1 MQNNN
6 RLGRT
11 VAKKYDVQ
19 TKVLFAKNKKV
30 ADNNFNDKFR
40 LELMKNRSCYFSPDT
55 KDAQQITDG
64 EEKPEHPMRLQY
76 SAQEQT
82 DSCLPQDI
90 KDLLWKL
97 KHLLRNVLPEGTP
110 SNPLSVCQS
119 VYKEIYDFPKR
130 IRQTPLHRDAEVL
143 TQRPSKTFIPSNR
156 VHIHN
161 EPRVIIIAEK
171 FARYKKENLEI
182 RRLKERIV
190 CVEYDVFKY
199 GSCAKPMQT
208 LRAYFAVRKFCE
220 IEKEIPTIPSAFKRN
235 NNITD
240 EDLKYGGEI
249 GIEIIDAKIPE
260 NKSYL
265 EGLKRVLKHQ
275 QANRIRKN
283 KNLDPM
289 FLYGMAK
296 QDALNNDY
304 CYTEL
309 TKAELDEIKDLILK
323 KTSSS
328 LHGITRKKLTA
339 ERDTDRQNER
349 KNKST
354 LLDDLSRFM
363 C

>member
-1 MQNNN
+1 MQKNN

-11 VAKKYDVQ
+11 VANKHDVQ
-19 TKVLFAKNKKV
+19 TKVLFAKCKKV
-30 ADNNFNDKFR
+30 ENNLNDKFR

-55 KDAQQITDG
+55 KDAQQVTEG
-64 EEKPEHPMRLQY
+64 VEKTEHPVRVQY

-82 DSCLPQDI
+82 DSTLPQDI

-97 KHLLRNVLPEGTP
+97 KHLLRNVLPEATP
-110 SNPLSVCQS
+110 SNPLSVTHS
-119 VYKEIYDFPKR
+119 IYKDIYDFPKHVTR
-130 IRQTPLHRDAEVL
+130 PLLHRDAEVL
-143 TQRPSKTFIPSNR
+143 TQRQSKAFVRSNR

-161 EPRVIIIAEK
+161 EPRVKIIAEK
-171 FARYKKENLEI
+171 FARYKKENVEI

-190 CVEYDVFKY
+190 CVEYDVFQY
-199 GSCAKPMQT
+199 GSCSKPMQT
-208 LRAYFAVRKFCE
+208 LRAYFSVRQFCE
-220 IEKEIPTIPSAFKRN
+220 IEKDIPSIPSAVKRN
-235 NNITD
+235 NKITD

-265 EGLKRVLKHQ
+265 EGLKRVLKCQ

-289 FLYGMAK
+289 YLYGMAK
-296 QDALNNDY
+296 QDMLNNDY
-304 CYTEL
+304 CYTDL
-309 TKAELDEIKDLILK
+309 TKAELDEIKDLILR

-328 LHGITRKKLTA
+328 LHGITRKRLTA
-339 ERDTDRQNER
+339 ERDTDKQNER
-349 KNKST
+349 KTGNT
-354 LLDDLSRFM
+354 ILDDLSRFI